1 MSESTTNPPAGANPA
16 PAEKPLTEQVTER
29 ARAERL
35 AREAEQQLPQKPEQ
49 KPEAPAQKIEV
60 PPGRKVGKFY
70 LYADTEIPTVGVPR
84 RTPEFDE
91 VLQAM
96 KPAVEVDGVHKGES
110 FVIENKQAASVRTAA
125 KRLGLFTAIRKDG
138 KLPGMSRVWR
148 VSEAPKPRKAKT
160 EAPEGGN

>member
-1 MSESTTNPPAGANPA
+1 MSESTTTPPAGANPA
-16 PAEKPLTEQVTER
+16 P
-29 ARAERL
+29 
-35 AREAEQQLPQKPEQ
+35 KPEPTPEQKKQFDAAVANQQ

-70 LYADTEIPTVGVPR
+70 LEADTAVPTVGIPR

-96 KPAVEVDGVHKGES
+96 KPAVETDGVLKGES
-110 FVIENKQAASVRTAA
+110 FVIDSNKAASIRTAA
-125 KRLGLFTAIRKDG
+125 KRLGIFTAIRKHE
-138 KLPGMSRVWR
+138 KLPAMSRVWR

-160 EAPEGGN
+160 EAPE

>member
-1 MSESTTNPPAGANPA
+1 MSESTTTPPAGANPA
-16 PAEKPLTEQVTER
+16 PKPQ
-29 ARAERL
+29 
-35 AREAEQQLPQKPEQ
+35 EAQQLPPKPEQ

-70 LYADTEIPTVGVPR
+70 LEADTAVPTVGIPR

-110 FVIENKQAASVRTAA
+110 FVIDSNKAASVRTAA
-125 KRLGLFTAIRKDG
+125 KRLGIFTAIRKHE
-138 KLPGMSRVWR
+138 KLPDMARVWR
-148 VSEAPKPRKAKT
+148 VKDAPKPRKKADQ
-160 EAPEGGN
+160 PEGGNDA